1 VIASSALAWISR
13 HGPLGLGSLL
23 ALGVVGIPLPDEI
36 LLTFAGSLIARGQL
50 PLPGTLLAAI
60 AGAAVGITLSYAAG
74 RFAGARLLGAGARR
88 GLIPPRRVD
97 ATRRWF
103 ERTGRWGLVVG
114 YFVPGVRHLTA
125 LVAGSVGLPFPQ
137 FATFAWLGAA
147 LWCCTFVTLGMALGR
162 EWHLVADVLHH
173 HLVQLGISVAVA
185 IAVVVGLGWLRRR
198 LRAQDHDA
206 DPGKGPPGP
215 GGPQGGGN

>member
-13 HGPLGLGSLL
+13 HGPLGLASLL

-36 LLTFAGSLIARGQL
+36 LLTFAGSLIAQGQL
-50 PLPGTLLAAI
+50 PLPGTLLAAVS
-60 AGAAVGITLSYAAG
+60 GAAVGITLSYAAG
-74 RFAGARLLGAGARR
+74 RFAGARQLGAGARR
-88 GLIPPRRVD
+88 GLIPPRKVD
-97 ATRRWF
+97 ATRGWF

-162 EWHLVADVLHH
+162 EWHVVADVLHN
-173 HLVQLGISVAVA
+173 HLILLSATVAA
-185 IAVVVGLGWLRRR
+185 AVVLSFTLQWGWRRWR
-198 LRAQDHDA
+198 RS
-206 DPGKGPPGP
+206 GRG
-215 GGPQGGGN
+215 